1 MSSCRC
7 IQEQWMR
14 DLQKQRSLAKKT
26 AVLLGETQILYRD
39 GEGKYRFVT
48 EGKEYQGEII
58 EIITQY

>member
-14 DLQKQRSLAKKT
+14 DRAKQRDLAKKA
-26 AVLLGETQILYRD
+26 AVLLGKTQILYRSPD
-39 GEGKYRFVT
+39 GQFRFVS
-48 EGKEYQGEII
+48 EGEEYNGQQE

>member
-1 MSSCRC
+1 
-7 IQEQWMR
+7 MR